1 MILNKFLSIPEVT
14 ESRKAK
20 IPINSIDITERFLFS
35 ILNTSFIQQ
44 IVERACESILVL
56 IGSDG
61 LPPVISSNFFWFKS
75 EEFQH
80 KFYILS
86 LKMKWIYSLWQL
98 MHLLHTHAYIY
109 IHIYMYTYIY
119 IYIYIYMQLT
129 VWGRGGYPYFAMYH
143 YYITVL
149 LYNILLY
156 ILFFKIATFFPKFN
170 FHWYS
175 S

>member
-1 MILNKFLSIPEVT
+1 MKLQVPQRHGNQTPLANSSSKGERIRQEAFYFNFRLILNKFLSIPELT

-35 ILNTSFIQQ
+35 ILDTSFIQQ

-61 LPPVISSNFFWFKS
+61 LPPVISSNVFWFKS

-80 KFYILS
+80 KYHILS

-98 MHLLHTHAYIY
+98 MHLLHTHAYI
-109 IHIYMYTYIY
+109 HTYIY
-119 IYIYIYMQLT
+119 IYM
-129 VWGRGGYPYFAMYH
+129 
-143 YYITVL
+143 
-149 LYNILLY
+149 
-156 ILFFKIATFFPKFN
+156 
-170 FHWYS
+170 
-175 S
+175 